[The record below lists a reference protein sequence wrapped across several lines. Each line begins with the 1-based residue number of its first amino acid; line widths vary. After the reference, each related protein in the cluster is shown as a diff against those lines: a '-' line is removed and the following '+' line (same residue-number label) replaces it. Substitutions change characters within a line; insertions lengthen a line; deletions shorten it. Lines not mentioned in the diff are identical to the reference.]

1 MNPTLTNDQAPN
13 PKNRGG
19 RPPLAAPPQTAAE
32 TRAVIATEVVKTT
45 PNATKLRHLQKLL
58 KSQQQAE
65 EHAEVQT
72 AALRKNELLAEANE
86 LKRTEYQRRHQVSQ
100 QKKATSTDVT
110 TQLKTLTAE
119 NTGLR
124 ESVASLRDEL
134 ALVQDGLT
142 RLKDER
148 DTLMRERDALHA
160 TVSTLQPQAD
170 ALARIKTDVQTEL
183 GSMLNTDEKV
193 LSLTAELNQL
203 KNGERTMSVLE
214 RMRELILQLKT
225 LHHAYQSDEGRRA

>member
-1 MNPTLTNDQAPN
+1 MNPTPTNNQAPH

-32 TRAVIATEVVKTT
+32 TRALIAIEIVKTT

-65 EHAEVQT
+65 EHAEVQA

-86 LKRTEYQRRHQVSQ
+86 LRRAEYRRRYELSQ
-100 QKKATSTDVT
+100 QKKTVLNDVT
-110 TQLKTLTAE
+110 TQLTAE
-119 NTGLR
+119 NNGLR

>member
-134 ALVQDGLT
+134 ARVQDEFT

-148 DTLMRERDALHA
+148 DTLQRENDVLAA
-160 TVSTLQPQAD
+160 TVQTLQPQAD
-170 ALARIKTDVQTEL
+170 ALARIKRDVQTEL
-183 GSMLNTDEKV
+183 GCLLNTDEKV
-193 LSLTAELNQL
+193 LILTAELNQL

-214 RMRELILQLKT
+214 RMREIVQQLKT